1 MAELNIFKE
10 VTLPE
15 TLVANSIYL
24 VAPVDGNDLNIY
36 VTGIDASVVRRTLNK
51 ADIAAMIAEADAKD
65 TPVATVNQIEFVTDI
80 AARDALAGTT
90 TTNFIVLVQDASG
103 DATVNTGTASYVYVA
118 DNHRFHKIAEYESM
132 DMVVNYAN
140 IVGRPAVEAAQIE
153 AAVLAAHSHSNQ
165 ALLNSLDTDE
175 AGKLTVN
182 GNRVSNV
189 VFATPT
195 W

>member
-1 MAELNIFKE
+1 MVELNIFKE

-51 ADIAAMIAEADAKD
+51 VDI
-65 TPVATVNQIEFVTDI
+65 
-80 AARDALAGTT
+80 
-90 TTNFIVLVQDASG
+90 
-103 DATVNTGTASYVYVA
+103 
-118 DNHRFHKIAEYESM
+118 
-132 DMVVNYAN
+132 
-140 IVGRPAVEAAQIE
+140 AAQIE
-153 AAVLAAHSHSNQ
+153 AAVLAVHSHSNQ